1 MPFTRRKFLAASAV
15 LPGFALVPRAPARP
29 APFAQAQFCLNT
41 STIRGFNL
49 GIEEE
54 VDVAA
59 NAGYDAIEPWISS
72 LREYRDA
79 GRSLP
84 DLRKRLEDRGL
95 TVESA
100 IGFAPWIVDD
110 DAQRA
115 KGLEEARRDMDLL
128 AQVGGKRLAAPPSGA
143 TREPGLD
150 LFKAAARY
158 RALLEIGDE
167 IGVVPQ
173 IEIWGFSA
181 NLSRLGESMF
191 VALESGH
198 PKACLLA
205 DIYHVYR
212 GGSDYTGLGLLSP
225 HCLQVLHVNDYPD
238 IRRDRINDE
247 DRVYPGDGVA
257 PIAEVLRII
266 RSTGAN
272 PVLSLELFNPAY
284 SQKGNALDVA
294 RTGLDKMKAAAWEG
308 RVTSEDSSN
317 TFSER

>member
-15 LPGFALVPRAPARP
+15 LPGLALVPRAPARP

-167 IGVVPQ
+167 IGVVPR
-173 IEIWGFSA
+173 
-181 NLSRLGESMF
+181 SR
-191 VALESGH
+191 SG
-198 PKACLLA
+198 ASLL
-205 DIYHVYR
+205 
-212 GGSDYTGLGLLSP
+212 TSP
-225 HCLQVLHVNDYPD
+225 VWVNPCSW
-238 IRRDRINDE
+238 
-247 DRVYPGDGVA
+247 PW
-257 PIAEVLRII
+257 
-266 RSTGAN
+266 
-272 PVLSLELFNPAY
+272 
-284 SQKGNALDVA
+284 
-294 RTGLDKMKAAAWEG
+294 KAATPRPACWPTSTMCIEAG
-308 RVTSEDSSN
+308 PTTRVSACSVRIACRCCT
-317 TFSER
+317 